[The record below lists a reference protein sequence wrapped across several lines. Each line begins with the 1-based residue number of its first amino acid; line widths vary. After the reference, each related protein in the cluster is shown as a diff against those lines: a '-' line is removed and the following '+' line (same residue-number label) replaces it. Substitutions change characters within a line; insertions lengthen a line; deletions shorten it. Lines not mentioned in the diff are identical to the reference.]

1 MARKTR
7 KSLEEKMKKVYEAAE
22 KKEKQG
28 LVTTQERLWELNLK
42 NVVYRTSD
50 YFFLADGSYVANCG
64 YDPVSKRNIWMKF
77 DNVPSAVLEALFESA
92 HAEECDNRRHD
103 DYRDSEY
110 DHFLTHDYDEYK
122 NCMNP
127 VERKLVSEDYGNP
140 ESIVINRICGGQ
152 PHGDD
157 YTPVDFSSLPDS
169 SSIGTNSE
177 GSFDDETRLLMK
189 RIVATYVD
197 GLPVKRKN
205 KFYRYF
211 NSSLMQTEI
220 AEMEGVSKHAISK
233 WKKRFVEEVAEVFKK
248 LGYPVSGAEKIVIE
262 TAEQKAYGKADAKGT
277 HNMHCRNVMTELDNL
292 YEREGDEYD
301 STGRLI
307 LA

>member
-127 VERKLVSEDYGNP
+127 VERKLVGEDYGNP

-177 GSFDDETRLLMK
+177 GSFDDKTRS
-189 RIVATYVD
+189 RW
-197 GLPVKRKN
+197 
-205 KFYRYF
+205 
-211 NSSLMQTEI
+211 Q
-220 AEMEGVSKHAISK
+220 
-233 WKKRFVEEVAEVFKK
+233 
-248 LGYPVSGAEKIVIE
+248 GAR
-262 TAEQKAYGKADAKGT
+262 Q
-277 HNMHCRNVMTELDNL
+277 C
-292 YEREGDEYD
+292 
-301 STGRLI
+301 
-307 LA
+307 